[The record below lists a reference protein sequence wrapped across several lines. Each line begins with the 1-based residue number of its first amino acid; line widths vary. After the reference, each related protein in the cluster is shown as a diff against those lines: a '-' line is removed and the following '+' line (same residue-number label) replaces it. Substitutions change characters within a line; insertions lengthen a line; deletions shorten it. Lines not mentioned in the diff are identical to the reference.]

1 MTDQIREQISAL
13 LDGELAKDELGLL
26 VRRMERDA
34 DLRRAFGNYVLIGE
48 ALRAPGSITASR
60 GFAARVEAALDVA
73 PPARVEAADPL
84 QRQRQWRWAK
94 PAIAS
99 AVAASVAVAGVLLL
113 RLDSR
118 VDEPVADATDRVESA
133 TFVDVP
139 QSSAA
144 SPTLEQSQRLAG
156 YLVAH
161 SQFSSPLGR
170 RAVLMNVLAEDPG
183 LERVSYQTSEAP

>member
-34 DLRRAFGNYVLIGE
+34 ELRHAFGNYVLIGE
-48 ALRAPGSITASR
+48 VLRAPGSVTASR
-60 GFAARVEAALDVA
+60 GFAARVEAALDET
-73 PPARVEAADPL
+73 PARVEAVDPL
-84 QRQRQWRWAK
+84 RRPRQLRWAR

-99 AVAASVAVAGVLLL
+99 AVAASVAVAGVLLV
-113 RLDSR
+113 RLNSPL
-118 VDEPVADATDRVESA
+118 DEPVADATDRSESA
-133 TFVDVP
+133 VFVDVP

-170 RAVLMNVLAEDPG
+170 RSVLMNVLAEDPG
-183 LERVSYQTSEAP
+183 FEHVSYQTLEAP

>member
-34 DLRRAFGNYVLIGE
+34 ELRHAFGNYVLIGE

-60 GFAARVEAALDVA
+60 GFAARVEAALDET
-73 PPARVEAADPL
+73 PARVEPVDPL
-84 QRQRQWRWAK
+84 QAPRPWRWAR

-99 AVAASVAVAGVLLL
+99 AVAASLAVAGVLLL
-113 RLDSR
+113 RLDSQ
-118 VDEPVADATDRVESA
+118 VDEPVADTADRVESA
-133 TFVDVP
+133 TFVDAP

-144 SPTLEQSQRLAG
+144 TPTLEQSQRLAG

-170 RAVLMNVLAEDPG
+170 RAVLMNVLADDPG
-183 LERVSYQTSEAP
+183 LERVSYQTPETP

>member
-34 DLRRAFGNYVLIGE
+34 ELRHAFGNYVLIGE
-48 ALRAPGSITASR
+48 VLRAPGSVTASR
-60 GFAARVEAALDVA
+60 GFAARVEAALDET
-73 PPARVEAADPL
+73 PARVEAVDPL
-84 QRQRQWRWAK
+84 RRPRQLRWAR

-99 AVAASVAVAGVLLL
+99 AVAAGVAVAGVLLV
-113 RLDSR
+113 RLNSP
-118 VDEPVADATDRVESA
+118 VDEPVADAIDRSES
-133 TFVDVP
+133 TVFVDVP

-170 RAVLMNVLAEDPG
+170 RSVLMNVLAEDPG
-183 LERVSYQTSEAP
+183 FEHVSYQTLEAP

>member
-34 DLRRAFGNYVLIGE
+34 ELRHAFGNYVLIGE

-60 GFAARVEAALDVA
+60 GFAARVEAALDET
-73 PPARVEAADPL
+73 PARVEPVDPL
-84 QRQRQWRWAK
+84 QTPRQWRWAR

-99 AVAASVAVAGVLLL
+99 AVAASLAVAGVLLL
-113 RLDSR
+113 RLDSQ
-118 VDEPVADATDRVESA
+118 VDEPVADAADRVESA
-133 TFVDVP
+133 TFVDAP

-144 SPTLEQSQRLAG
+144 TPTLEQSQRLAG

-170 RAVLMNVLAEDPG
+170 RAVLMNVLADDPG
-183 LERVSYQTSEAP
+183 LERVSYQTPETP

>member
-34 DLRRAFGNYVLIGE
+34 ELRHAFGNYVLIGE
-48 ALRAPGSITASR
+48 VLRAPGSVTASR
-60 GFAARVEAALDVA
+60 GFAARVEAALDET
-73 PPARVEAADPL
+73 PARVEAVDPL
-84 QRQRQWRWAK
+84 RRPRQLRWAR

-99 AVAASVAVAGVLLL
+99 AVAAGVAVAGVLLV
-113 RLDSR
+113 RLNSP
-118 VDEPVADATDRVESA
+118 VDEPVADATVRSESA
-133 TFVDVP
+133 VFVDVP

-170 RAVLMNVLAEDPG
+170 RSVLMNVLAEDPG
-183 LERVSYQTSEAP
+183 FEHVSYQTLEAP

>member
-34 DLRRAFGNYVLIGE
+34 ELRHAFGNYVLIGE

-60 GFAARVEAALDVA
+60 GFAARVEAAIDET
-73 PPARVEAADPL
+73 PARVEPVDPL
-84 QRQRQWRWAK
+84 QAPRQWRWAR

-99 AVAASVAVAGVLLL
+99 AVAASLAVAGVLLL
-113 RLDSR
+113 RLDSQ
-118 VDEPVADATDRVESA
+118 VDEPVADTADRVESA
-133 TFVDVP
+133 TFVDAP

-144 SPTLEQSQRLAG
+144 TPTLEQSQRLAG

-170 RAVLMNVLAEDPG
+170 RAVLMNVLADDPG
-183 LERVSYQTSEAP
+183 LERVSYQTPETP

>member
-34 DLRRAFGNYVLIGE
+34 ELRHAFGNYVLIGE

-60 GFAARVEAALDVA
+60 GFAARVEAAIDET
-73 PPARVEAADPL
+73 PARVEPVDPL
-84 QRQRQWRWAK
+84 QAPRQWRWAR

-99 AVAASVAVAGVLLL
+99 AVAASLAVAGVLLL
-113 RLDSR
+113 RLDSQ
-118 VDEPVADATDRVESA
+118 VDEPVADAADRVESA
-133 TFVDVP
+133 TFVDAP

-144 SPTLEQSQRLAG
+144 TPTLEQSQRLAG

-170 RAVLMNVLAEDPG
+170 RAVLMNVLADDPG
-183 LERVSYQTSEAP
+183 LERVSYQTPETP

>member
-34 DLRRAFGNYVLIGE
+34 ELRHAFGNYVLIGE
-48 ALRAPGSITASR
+48 ALRAPGSVTASR
-60 GFAARVEAALDVA
+60 GFAARVEAALDET
-73 PPARVEAADPL
+73 PARVEAVDPL
-84 QRQRQWRWAK
+84 RRPRQLRWAR

-99 AVAASVAVAGVLLL
+99 AVAASVAVAGVLLV
-113 RLDSR
+113 RLNSP
-118 VDEPVADATDRVESA
+118 VDEPVADATDRGEPAV
-133 TFVDVP
+133 FVDVP

-183 LERVSYQTSEAP
+183 FEHVSYQTLEAP

>member
-34 DLRRAFGNYVLIGE
+34 ELRHAFGNYVLIGE
-48 ALRAPGSITASR
+48 ALRAPGSVTASR
-60 GFAARVEAALDVA
+60 GFAARVEAALDET
-73 PPARVEAADPL
+73 PARVEAVDPL
-84 QRQRQWRWAK
+84 RRPRQLRWAR

-99 AVAASVAVAGVLLL
+99 AVAAGVAVAGVLLV
-113 RLDSR
+113 RLNSP
-118 VDEPVADATDRVESA
+118 VDEPVADATVRSESA
-133 TFVDVP
+133 VFVDVP

-170 RAVLMNVLAEDPG
+170 RSVLMNVLAEDPG
-183 LERVSYQTSEAP
+183 FEHVSYQTLEAP

>member
-34 DLRRAFGNYVLIGE
+34 ELRHAFGNYVLIGE

-60 GFAARVEAALDVA
+60 GFAARVEAAIDET
-73 PPARVEAADPL
+73 PARVEPVDPL
-84 QRQRQWRWAK
+84 QAPRQWRWAR

-99 AVAASVAVAGVLLL
+99 AVAASLAVAGVLLL
-113 RLDSR
+113 RLDSQ
-118 VDEPVADATDRVESA
+118 VDEPVADAADRVESA
-133 TFVDVP
+133 TFVDAP

-144 SPTLEQSQRLAG
+144 TPTLEQSQRLAG

-170 RAVLMNVLAEDPG
+170 RSVLMNVLAEDPG
-183 LERVSYQTSEAP
+183 FEHVSYQTLEAP

>member
-34 DLRRAFGNYVLIGE
+34 ELRHAFGNYVLIGE
-48 ALRAPGSITASR
+48 VLRAPGSVTASR
-60 GFAARVEAALDVA
+60 GFAARVEAALDET
-73 PPARVEAADPL
+73 PARVEAVDPL
-84 QRQRQWRWAK
+84 RRPRQLRWAR

-99 AVAASVAVAGVLLL
+99 AVAAGVAVAGVLLV
-113 RLDSR
+113 RLNSP
-118 VDEPVADATDRVESA
+118 VDEPVADATDRSESA
-133 TFVDVP
+133 VFVDVP

-170 RAVLMNVLAEDPG
+170 RSVLMNVLAEDPG
-183 LERVSYQTSEAP
+183 FEHVSYQTLEAP

>member
-34 DLRRAFGNYVLIGE
+34 ELRRAFGNYVLIGE
-48 ALRAPGSITASR
+48 ALRAPGGATASR
-60 GFAARVEAALDVA
+60 GFAARVGAALDEA
-73 PPARVEAADPL
+73 PARNDVVEVS
-84 QRQRQWRWAK
+84 QRARQLRWAR
-94 PAIAS
+94 PALAS
-99 AVAASVAVAGVLLL
+99 AVAAGIAVAGVLML
-113 RLDSR
+113 RLGSPGDAPIADNR
-118 VDEPVADATDRVESA
+118 GNAAPVST
-133 TFVDVP
+133 DVP
-139 QSSAA
+139 QATTA

-183 LERVSYQTSEAP
+183 LERVSFTTPEAP

>member
-34 DLRRAFGNYVLIGE
+34 ELRHAFGNYVLIGE
-48 ALRAPGSITASR
+48 ALRAPGSVTASR
-60 GFAARVEAALDVA
+60 GFAARVEAALDET
-73 PPARVEAADPL
+73 PARVEAVDPL
-84 QRQRQWRWAK
+84 RRPRQLRWAR

-99 AVAASVAVAGVLLL
+99 AVAAGVAVAGVLLV
-113 RLDSR
+113 RLNSP
-118 VDEPVADATDRVESA
+118 VDEPVADATDRSESA
-133 TFVDVP
+133 VFVDVP

-170 RAVLMNVLAEDPG
+170 RSVLMNVLAEDPG
-183 LERVSYQTSEAP
+183 FEHVSYQTLEAP

>member
-34 DLRRAFGNYVLIGE
+34 ELRHAFGNYVLIGE

-60 GFAARVEAALDVA
+60 GFAARVEAALDET
-73 PPARVEAADPL
+73 PARVEPVDPL
-84 QRQRQWRWAK
+84 QAPRQWRWAR

-99 AVAASVAVAGVLLL
+99 AVAASLAVAGVLLL
-113 RLDSR
+113 RLDSQ
-118 VDEPVADATDRVESA
+118 VDEPVADAADRVESA
-133 TFVDVP
+133 TFVDAP

-144 SPTLEQSQRLAG
+144 TPTLEQSQRLAG

-170 RAVLMNVLAEDPG
+170 RAVLMNVLADDPG
-183 LERVSYQTSEAP
+183 LERVSYQTPETP

>member
-34 DLRRAFGNYVLIGE
+34 ELRHAFGNYVLIGE

-60 GFAARVEAALDVA
+60 GFAARVEAALDDT
-73 PPARVEAADPL
+73 PARVGPVDPS
-84 QRQRQWRWAK
+84 QAPRQWRWAR

-99 AVAASVAVAGVLLL
+99 AVAASLAVAGVLLL
-113 RLDSR
+113 RLDSQ
-118 VDEPVADATDRVESA
+118 VDEPLANTADRVESA
-133 TFVDVP
+133 TFADAP

-144 SPTLEQSQRLAG
+144 TPTLEQSQRLAG

-170 RAVLMNVLAEDPG
+170 RAVLMNVLADDPG
-183 LERVSYQTSEAP
+183 LERVSYQTPETP

>member
-13 LDGELAKDELGLL
+13 LDGELGRDELGLL
-26 VRRMERDA
+26 VRRMERDQ

-48 ALRAPGSITASR
+48 ALRSPGDITASR
-60 GFAARVEAALDVA
+60 KFAERVGAVIDDV
-73 PPARVEAADPL
+73 PARASVNDGSIVP
-84 QRQRQWRWAK
+84 RRMRWAR
-94 PAIAS
+94 PALVS
-99 AVAASVAVAGVLLL
+99 AVAASLAVAGVSLL
-113 RLDSR
+113 RPDGQVDS
-118 VDEPVADATDRVESA
+118 VITADNGSA
-133 TFVDVP
+133 GTTPSTEMPTASV
-139 QSSAA
+139 A

-183 LERVSYQTSEAP
+183 LERASFQTIEAP

>member
-34 DLRRAFGNYVLIGE
+34 ELRRAFGNYVLIGE
-48 ALRAPGSITASR
+48 ALRVPGGTTASR
-60 GFAARVEAALDVA
+60 GFAARVGAALDES
-73 PPARVEAADPL
+73 PPRSAAVETSERT
-84 QRQRQWRWAK
+84 RQLRWAR
-94 PAIAS
+94 PALAS
-99 AVAASVAVAGVLLL
+99 AVAASVAVAGVLML
-113 RLDSR
+113 RFGSQGDA
-118 VDEPVADATDRVESA
+118 PVADVGDSDGASVFAELPQATS
-133 TFVDVP
+133 
-139 QSSAA
+139 A

-170 RAVLMNVLAEDPG
+170 RTVLMNVLAEDPG
-183 LERVSYQTSEAP
+183 LERVSFSAVEAP

>member
-13 LDGELAKDELGLL
+13 LDGELARDELGLL

-34 DLRRAFGNYVLIGE
+34 ELRRAFGNYVLIGE
-48 ALRAPGSITASR
+48 ALRAPGSVTASR
-60 GFAARVEAALDVA
+60 GFAARVEAALDET
-73 PPARVEAADPL
+73 PAQVESIDGL
-84 QRQRQWRWAK
+84 RRQGASRWAR
-94 PAIAS
+94 PALAS

-113 RLDSR
+113 RLDTK
-118 VDEPVADATDRVESA
+118 VDEPVADATDSIEA
-133 TFVDVP
+133 PQYVP

-144 SPTLEQSQRLAG
+144 SPTLEQSQRLAS

-170 RAVLMNVLAEDPG
+170 RAVLMNVLAEDPD
-183 LERVSYQTSEAP
+183 LELISYQAVEAP

>member
-34 DLRRAFGNYVLIGE
+34 ELRHAFGNYVLIGE

-60 GFAARVEAALDVA
+60 GFAARVEAALDET
-73 PPARVEAADPL
+73 PARVEPVDPL
-84 QRQRQWRWAK
+84 QAPRQWRWAR

-99 AVAASVAVAGVLLL
+99 AVAASLAVAGVLLL
-113 RLDSR
+113 RLDSQ
-118 VDEPVADATDRVESA
+118 VDEPVADTADRVESA
-133 TFVDVP
+133 TFVDAP

-144 SPTLEQSQRLAG
+144 TPTLEQSQRLAG

-170 RAVLMNVLAEDPG
+170 RAVLMNVLADDPG
-183 LERVSYQTSEAP
+183 LERVSYQTPETP